1 MKHLFRLP
9 ELLLFLPLIVML
21 GWGNSSIDI
30 HMHDTYWVI
39 GNAGYTAVT
48 LLLPLLFT
56 TWVIHVLLRRRECLS
71 GWWRWTQVGVTLF
84 CAVAAGVIVV
94 CLQDAMPRRY
104 YSYSNASGPGAFTDL
119 FTLYKLLLACVVT
132 FLLCQLAFW
141 ITGTVLLLKR
151 RRWGKP

>member
-1 MKHLFRLP
+1 MKHLLRLP
-9 ELLLFLPLIVML
+9 ELLLFLPLIIML

-39 GNAGYTAVT
+39 GNAGYTAIT

-71 GWWRWTQVGVTLF
+71 GTWRWTQVGVTLF

-94 CLQDAMPRRY
+94 CLQHAMPRRY
-104 YSYSNASGPGAFTDL
+104 YEVNTAYTFL
-119 FTLYKLLLACVVT
+119 TLYKMLLAVVVL
-132 FLLCQLAFW
+132 FLLCQLVFW
-141 ITGTVLLLKR
+141 IAGTVLLLR
-151 RRWGKP
+151 RR